1 MGEVVGFLKLS
12 WQALFGPTPEWEA
25 AAKQLQAREAARTK
39 GGHAMAREDEAD
51 G

>member
-25 AAKQLQAREAARTK
+25 AARQLQAREAARPK
-39 GGHAMAREDEAD
+39 GGHAAEPD
-51 G
+51 GVET

>member
-25 AAKQLQAREAARTK
+25 AAKQLQAREAARPK
-39 GGHAMAREDEAD
+39 GGHAAEPD
-51 G
+51 GVET